1 MRTYFS
7 KRMVYIRIEK
17 TLQGYADSIVLCMH
31 SNWNKKPVA
40 KLLLT
45 WYINLADTDEPLKN
59 KAGSEA
65 EKLIFK
71 KKVDFKKRICYY
83 GIPAERNWSIQTSNI
98 HKIVL

>member
-1 MRTYFS
+1 M
-7 KRMVYIRIEK
+7 
-17 TLQGYADSIVLCMH
+17 QN
-31 SNWNKKPVA
+31 NWNKKPVA

-71 KKVDFKKRICYY
+71 KRL
-83 GIPAERNWSIQTSNI
+83 TSKNGYVI
-98 HKIVL
+98 MEFRPRENGRYKQVTYT